1 MIRALLPALLF
12 CAASARADD
21 WPRFRGPSGDGVAA
35 GPEAPIEWGPGKNV
49 RWKAELDGAG
59 NSSPMVSAGRVFVTV
74 SREKGKL
81 RRLHCFDR
89 KSGSPLWTADLAY
102 PQAAPTHAENPGCG
116 STPCADGERVVV
128 WDASAGLH
136 CYDFSGKE
144 LWSLDLGKVE
154 HMWGTGSSPVIHGNL
169 VYVNVGPGDRTSLV
183 AVDKKTG
190 AVAWKVDEPGGK
202 SKDWIGSWCTP
213 RVVTIDG
220 AEQLLVG
227 WPNHVKAYEPATG
240 AEIWRCE
247 GLGKLVY
254 ADVAVS
260 GGIGVATGED
270 EGGDSIGFRL
280 GGRGDVTATA
290 RLWARPRA
298 MEVGTGIIVDGRL
311 WTVDNNGV
319 LRCTA
324 VADGKPVLEARLP
337 GGPAWS
343 SMVSCAGR
351 LYVTTRSGDT
361 VVFAPDPKAFAP
373 LAVNRLGEPTNAT
386 PAISDGEIF
395 LRTSKALYC
404 IAKP

>member
-1 MIRALLPALLF
+1 MTRFLLPALLL
-12 CAASARADD
+12 CASSVRADD
-21 WPRFRGPSGDGVAA
+21 WPQFRGPSGSGVAA
-35 GPEAPIEWGPGKNV
+35 GPEAPVEWAPGKNV
-49 RWKAELDGAG
+49 RWRTSVDGTG
-59 NSSPMVSAGRVFVTV
+59 SSSPVVSQGRVFVTV
-74 SREKGKL
+74 ATEKGRKRSL
-81 RRLHCFDR
+81 VCFDR
-89 KSGSPLWTADLAY
+89 KTGMSLWTRTVD
-102 PQAAPTHAENPGCG
+102 APAEPTQQDNPFCG
-116 STPCADGERVVV
+116 STPCADGERVLV
-128 WDASAGLH
+128 WHASAGLH
-136 CYDFSGKE
+136 CYDVDGKP
-144 LWSLDLGKVE
+144 LWSRDLGKVD
-154 HMWGTGSSPVIHGNL
+154 HMWGYGSSPVLVGNL
-169 VYVNVGPGDRTSLV
+169 VLVNVGPGDRTSLV

-190 AVAWKVDEPGGK
+190 EVVWKSDEPGGK
-202 SKDWIGSWCTP
+202 SKEWIGSWCTP
-213 RVVTIDG
+213 RIVTIDG
-220 AEQLLVG
+220 RDQVLVA
-227 WPNHVKAYEPATG
+227 WPNHVKGYDPATG
-240 AEIWRCE
+240 KEIWRCE

-280 GGRGDVTATA
+280 GGKGDVTSAA

-298 MEVGTGIIVDGRL
+298 MEVGTGMIVDGRL
-311 WTVDNNGV
+311 WSVDNNGV

-324 VADGKPVLEARLP
+324 VADGKPELEARLP

-361 VVFAPDPKAFAP
+361 VVFVPDPKAFAP
-373 LAVNRLGEPTNAT
+373 LAVNKMGEPTNAT